1 MTVSPSSSRNT
12 TPSASRTVRSSDRF
26 TMRLGSSSERAEE
39 NAPSRRVIEQ
49 RADQMAVF
57 VEAGGLADERHDSVS
72 LREIEQG
79 VDVGVRHFEDGLP
92 KGLLRVEFAIEPLAP
107 ARLVTSEGAG
117 VKTIGTKRF
126 TGHLRCQ

>member
-1 MTVSPSSSRNT
+1 
-12 TPSASRTVRSSDRF
+12 
-26 TMRLGSSSERAEE
+26 MRLGSSSERAEE

-79 VDVGVRHFEDGLP
+79 VDVGV
-92 KGLLRVEFAIEPLAP
+92 EFAIEPLAP
-107 ARLVTSEGAG
+107 SRLVTGESAG
-117 VKTIGTKRF
+117 VKAIGTKRF